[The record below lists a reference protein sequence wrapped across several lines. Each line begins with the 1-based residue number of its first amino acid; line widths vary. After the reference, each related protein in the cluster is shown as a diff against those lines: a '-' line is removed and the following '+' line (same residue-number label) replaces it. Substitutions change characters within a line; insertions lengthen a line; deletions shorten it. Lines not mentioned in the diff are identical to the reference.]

1 MPTVSLMTANQQFSR
16 LVRAVERGQ
25 RFLIT
30 RRGRPVAE
38 LVPHAADQARRPEWV
53 AAYDRMMAR
62 LEEGVSLGGLKID
75 REEIHDRHEG

>member
-1 MPTVSLMTANQQFSR
+1 MTANQQLSR
-16 LVRAVERGQ
+16 LVRDVERGQ

-38 LVPHAADQARRPEWV
+38 LLPYAADRTKSPRWV

-62 LEEGVSLGGLKID
+62 LEAGVSLGGLKVD
-75 REEIHDRHEG
+75 REAIHDRHDR

>member
-1 MPTVSLMTANQQFSR
+1 MPTVSLMTANQQLSR

-38 LVPHAADQARRPEWV
+38 LVPCAPDGARRPEWV

-62 LEEGVSLGGLKID
+62 LEEGVSLGGLKVD
-75 REEIHDRHEG
+75 REEIHDRHDG

>member
-1 MPTVSLMTANQQFSR
+1 MTANQQLSR

-38 LVPHAADQARRPEWV
+38 LVPYAADRARAPEWV
-53 AAYDRMMAR
+53 AAYDRMIAR
-62 LEEGVSLGGLKID
+62 LEEGVSLGGLKVD
-75 REEIHDRHEG
+75 REEVYDRRDG

>member
-1 MPTVSLMTANQQFSR
+1 MPTVSLMTANQQLSR

-38 LVPHAADQARRPEWV
+38 LVPYAADRARAPEWV
-53 AAYDRMMAR
+53 AAYDRMVAR
-62 LEEGVSLGGLKID
+62 LDEGVSLGGLKVD
-75 REEIHDRHEG
+75 REEIHDRHDG